1 MSATRAGHPLGRVG
15 AWMGIV
21 AVVLFV
27 VGFIVFP
34 TPDDDTKVVQWA
46 RFWQDSGHRVSA
58 IVATYLMVLGL
69 LAFVWFASTVRDRI
83 GSGGGLAL
91 TFGSIFVAVGL
102 VSSMLRAA
110 VPGAKQFGDVPLP
123 GGVLAQQ
130 FDQAA
135 FALLLVAGALA
146 AGLFTVLASYG
157 ASRSDALPAW
167 LCIAGYVV
175 GALQLLAGF
184 FFPFVL
190 FFLWVLVAA
199 IVLVSRSRGAVAAS
213 PSAAPSG

>member
-1 MSATRAGHPLGRVG
+1 VSSTRGGPPRGRIG

-21 AVVLFV
+21 SVVLFV

-34 TPDDDTKVVQWA
+34 TPDDDTKVLQWA
-46 RFWQDSGHRVSA
+46 RFWRDSGHRVGA
-58 IVATYLMVLGL
+58 IIATYLMVLGL
-69 LAFVWFASTVRDRI
+69 LAFVWFASSLRDRV
-83 GSGGGLAL
+83 GERGRLMF

-102 VSSMLRAA
+102 VSAMIRATI
-110 VPGAKQFGDVPLP
+110 PGAKEFGDVPLP

-130 FDQAA
+130 FDQAG
-135 FALLLVAGALA
+135 FAILLVAGALS
-146 AGLFTVLASYG
+146 AGLFTVFASYA

-175 GALQLLAGF
+175 GGLQVLAGF

-190 FFLWVLVAA
+190 FFLWLLITA
-199 IVLVSRSRGAVAAS
+199 IVLVSRGRTLTTAPAD
-213 PSAAPSG
+213 APSG